1 MSAEQELLEREPALP
16 GMAVLFDEAAMS
28 ASVQEHQPSG
38 SWVRLRDLRYKPGTA
53 MVAGLTLTTEEGT
66 SFAAARAMSMSD
78 QEKLAKYRHAA
89 RRAATWLAAE
99 PGHGLCVYDAAADR
113 HLPGLRRVL
122 ESGNEPATSLHA
134 LRYKPKRRW
143 VGRRE
148 AATDDRGPVL
158 IKVHRPHVAQAAVAA
173 HRAVAQ
179 AGLPVPVLRKT
190 RIRRGLVIS
199 DWLPGTTLEAT
210 TPTAE
215 QLTELGVVLARLHD
229 LPPAGVPGEAAT
241 DHRLTAQVHHRRA
254 EDITTA
260 VRTISAVHPA
270 AAELAAR
277 TARRVLGSL
286 SNRAFRNGVLH
297 GDLSADQ
304 VLLRPDGDLVL
315 LDLDRSRVGDPIED
329 LASWIA
335 TDLSQAMRHGRSQP
349 LPTALEEYS
358 PFVDAYQ
365 RAAGPVAPVHL
376 HDAVAAALLMLADE
390 PFRYRRPDWA
400 NEIERIVQAAAW
412 FSGVTRF
419 RAAS

>member
-1 MSAEQELLEREPALP
+1 MSADQELLEREPTLP
-16 GMAVLFDEAAMS
+16 GVAVLFDEAALT
-28 ASVQEHQPSG
+28 ACVQAHQPSV
-38 SWVRLRDLRYKPGTA
+38 SEVRLRYLRYKPGTA
-53 MVAGLTLTTEEGT
+53 MVAGLTLTAAEGT

-78 QEKLAKYRHAA
+78 QTKLVKYQDAA
-89 RRAATWLAAE
+89 QRAGAWSVTE
-99 PGHGLCVYDAAADR
+99 PEHGLCVYDAAADR

-122 ESGNEPATSLHA
+122 RSGSEPETGLHA
-134 LRYKPKRRW
+134 LRYKPERRW

-148 AATDDRGPVL
+148 AASDGLGPAL
-158 IKVHRPHVAQAAVAA
+158 IKVHRPHAAQAAVTA
-173 HRAVAQ
+173 HRTVAQ
-179 AGLPVPVLRKT
+179 AGLPVPTLRKT

-199 DWLPGTTLEAT
+199 DWLPGTPLDAT

-215 QLTELGVVLARLHD
+215 QLTELGAVLARLHA
-229 LPPAGVPGEAAT
+229 LPCAGAPGEAAT
-241 DHRLTAQVHHRRA
+241 EHRLTAQVHRRRA

-260 VRTISAVHPA
+260 VRAISAVHPE

-277 TARRVLGSL
+277 TARRVLASL
-286 SNRAFRNGVLH
+286 SDRAFRNGVLH

-304 VLLRPDGDLVL
+304 VLVRPNGDLTL

-335 TDLSQAMRHGRSQP
+335 TDLRQGMRRGRAQP
-349 LPTALEEYS
+349 LPTALDEYA
-358 PFVDAYQ
+358 PFVEAYQ

-376 HDAVAAALLMLADE
+376 HDAVAVALLMLADE
-390 PFRYRRPDWA
+390 PFRYRSPDWA